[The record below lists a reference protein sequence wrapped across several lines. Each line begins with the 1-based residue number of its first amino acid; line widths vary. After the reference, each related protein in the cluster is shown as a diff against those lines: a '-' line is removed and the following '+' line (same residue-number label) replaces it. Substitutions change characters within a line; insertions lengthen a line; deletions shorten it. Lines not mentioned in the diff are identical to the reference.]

1 MWHFTEDRYIGQQ
14 NLIEC
19 PEPKSMIIDNWSLMR
34 AVDYRK
40 PAIQIN
46 KNEGSL
52 FSHTFYKIHSKY
64 IRDINI
70 ILESII
76 LLAEKSEEK
85 IYYLSLKDLIGHWR
99 QAKIEG
105 IDYIKV

>member
-1 MWHFTEDRYIGQQ
+1 MPRTKEHDYGQLIFTEGCY
-14 NLIEC
+14 
-19 PEPKSMIIDNWSLMR
+19 
-34 AVDYRK
+34 YRK

-46 KNEGSL
+46 KTEGSL